1 MRGKPHPPELRA
13 SAEALLLAGKTQ
25 SQVCEITHLEKT
37 TVSRIA
43 AALGPR
49 LQQVATAK
57 KEAYGELIMA
67 YFSAALRAMI
77 SQAEVA
83 GDPEYCRAHE
93 PDKVAIL
100 HGVIGDKLAGIA
112 TTAQALGLIGT
123 QAAEPAL
130 PAAAP
135 DRT

>member
-1 MRGKPHPPELRA
+1 MTRGRAHPPELRA

-25 SQVCEITHLEKT
+25 SEVCSITGLPKQ
-37 TVSRIA
+37 TVSRMA
-43 AALGPR
+43 AGLGEQ
-49 LQQVATAK
+49 LGLIGTAK
-57 KEAYGELIMA
+57 KEAYGDLIMG

-83 GDPEYCRAHE
+83 GDPEYCRKHD

-123 QAAEPAL
+123 PSADPAL
-130 PAAAP
+130 PSGDSP
-135 DRT
+135 N